1 MDTVIVTDAMTGE
14 AFVFNIKVDNNRYI
28 EDQVYEKL
36 EEKYG
41 KRDYGSIEFFVAK
54 KITMEIDLC

>member
-1 MDTVIVTDAMTGE
+1 MDTIIVTDAMTGE